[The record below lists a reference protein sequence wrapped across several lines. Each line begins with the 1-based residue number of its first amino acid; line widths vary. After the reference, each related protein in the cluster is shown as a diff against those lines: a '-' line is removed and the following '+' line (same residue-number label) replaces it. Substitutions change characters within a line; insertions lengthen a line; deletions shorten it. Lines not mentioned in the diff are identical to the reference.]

1 MINSDVPGELSDQDL
16 NDIVAF
22 NRQLLDCHQRPQLN
36 ALIREQLMPLLQ
48 AKGCLYFFTEPS
60 LSKVQITE
68 AINVPEET
76 LALLPHMFVSDPMT
90 QKFLSSHRSVLAY
103 DVDLDRNLSRKA
115 IDQFFLEHP
124 QFESQRSVY
133 VDSVSAGMAAL
144 NLPNANVGLVVH
156 RWHSEDIP
164 YTPRDV
170 RMLELLWPAIAQT
183 IRSVFLSEE
192 LSRYRSF
199 AESLADI
206 PSPIALV
213 NGQGKRVYQNSA
225 YEGVFPD
232 YAVNSW
238 LPDELMAM
246 VRGEMARF
254 EEEAFKAEPVETSFL
269 YSGQN
274 AYRVS
279 LARVE
284 DENGDEPIWMLRL
297 DLTLDEYSRLI
308 QHLQGCGLSPKEV
321 EVCLL
326 MKDGLA
332 PRKAAER
339 LCVSYNTVRSH
350 LRNVYLKL
358 GINTQVELI
367 AYLNREGLSEMA
379 TAH

>member
-1 MINSDVPGELSDQDL
+1 MTNSNVSAELTEQDL

-48 AKGCLYFFTEPS
+48 ARACLYFFTEPS

-90 QKFLSSHRSVLAY
+90 QKFLSGHRSVLAY
-103 DVDLDRNLSRKA
+103 DVDLDRGLSRKA
-115 IDQFFLEHP
+115 IDQFFVDNP

-133 VDSVSAGMAAL
+133 VDSVSSGMAAI

-156 RWHSEDIP
+156 RWHTADIP

-170 RMLELLWPAIAQT
+170 RMLELLWPSIAQT
-183 IRSVFLSEE
+183 IRSIFLSEE

-206 PSPIALV
+206 ASPIALI
-213 NGQGKRVYQNSA
+213 NEQGILVYQNSA
-225 YEGVFPD
+225 YEGLFPD
-232 YAVNSW
+232 CAVNSW

-254 EEEAFKAEPVETSFL
+254 GEETFKAEPVKTPFL
-269 YSGQN
+269 HSGQS

-279 LARVE
+279 LANVE
-284 DENGDEPIWMLRL
+284 VENGDERIWMLRL
-297 DLTLDEYSRLI
+297 DLTADAYSILI
-308 QHLQGCGLSPKEV
+308 QHLQKSGLSPKEV

-326 MKDGLA
+326 MRDGIA

-339 LCVSYNTVRSH
+339 LCVSYYTVRSH
-350 LRNVYLKL
+350 LRNIYLKL
-358 GINTQVELI
+358 GINTQVQLI
-367 AYLNREGLSEMA
+367 TYLNRNGLSELSPA
-379 TAH
+379 I